1 MSDLVGAVLSLAFL
15 IQVATK
21 AIPYVLAAL
30 GGTLAERSGVV
41 DLALESKLLAGAFTA
56 ATVGHAT
63 DSMAA
68 ALIAAALAGAA
79 VGALHA
85 AIALVTR
92 ADQVVTG
99 VALNLAAAGVTR
111 YLLQVLYG
119 QGANSLP
126 APQLGGLG
134 ADPTAW
140 IALGA
145 AIAVPLI
152 VARTMFGLRLRAA
165 GDRPLALRA
174 SGHSVAWTRTA
185 AIALGGALAGIGGAQ
200 LSLAVGGFSAD
211 MSSGRGY
218 IALAA
223 VILAGWRP
231 GRAVVA
237 CLVFAL
243 ADALTDQL
251 QMNVVAIPRELTALF
266 PYALPLAILALAPS
280 RRPPPAALGRDEL
293 T

>member
-1 MSDLVGAVLSLAFL
+1 MSDLLGAVLSLAFL
-15 IQVATK
+15 VQVATK

-41 DLALESKLLAGAFTA
+41 DLALESKLLAGAFAA

-68 ALIAAALAGAA
+68 ALIAGALAGAA

-85 AIALVTR
+85 AIALITR

-99 VALNLAAAGVTR
+99 VALNLAAAGMTR

-126 APQLGGLG
+126 APQLGGL
-134 ADPTAW
+134 AEDMTAW

-145 AIAVPLI
+145 AIAVPL
-152 VARTMFGLRLRAA
+152 VVVRTTFGLRLRAA

-174 SGHSVAWTRTA
+174 AGHSVAWTRVGA
-185 AIALGGALAGIGGAQ
+185 MMLGGTLAGIGGAQ

-231 GRAVVA
+231 GRAVLA

-251 QMNVVAIPRELTALF
+251 QMNVVALPRELTGLF

-280 RRPPPAALGRDEL
+280 RMQPPAALGKPES
-293 T
+293 

>member
-1 MSDLVGAVLSLAFL
+1 MSELLGAILSVAFL

-30 GGTLAERSGVV
+30 GGALAERSGIV
-41 DLALESKLLAGAFTA
+41 DLALEGKLLCGAFAA

-68 ALIAAALAGAA
+68 ALVAAALAGAL

-99 VALNLAAAGVTR
+99 VALNLAAAGTTR

-119 QGANSLP
+119 QGSNSLA
-126 APQLGGLG
+126 APQLGGLA

-145 AIAVPLI
+145 AIAVPLV
-152 VARTMFGLRLRAA
+152 VARTTFGLRLRAA

-174 SGHSVAWTRTA
+174 AGHSVGWTRA
-185 AIALGGALAGIGGAQ
+185 AAVTLGGALAGVGGAQ

-211 MSSGRGY
+211 MASGRGY

-231 GRAVVA
+231 ARAVLA
-237 CLVFAL
+237 CLAFAL
-243 ADALTDQL
+243 ADAFTDQL
-251 QMNVVAIPRELTALF
+251 QMNVTALPRELTALF
-266 PYALPLAILALAPS
+266 PYALALVILALAPS
-280 RRPPPAALGRDEL
+280 RMQPPAALGQPD
-293 T
+293 